1 MARMQQD
8 PDSDDAGMSQSVH
21 IGGDQVDIMANAPW
35 WLISAGL
42 HVVLMLVATLVY
54 IEKFHTIDE
63 GEVIITVHPAPS
75 AVIQE
80 LERPKDV
87 VERKGIPKDEVQQ
100 ATEEPAI
107 FFPEAKESDH
117 NESADGEDF
126 HQMKGQSTE
135 YLGSTWGEGGGI
147 RGRQSGKGPGV
158 YDSMGV
164 GGGGGGGGR
173 YGGRFGGKENLV
185 ARGGG
190 TRASESAVLCALK
203 WLARH
208 QSPDGCWKAAS
219 FVDQCTGSKCGHP
232 GANDYDAGETGL
244 ALLAFLGAGYTHL
257 SREEVKDN
265 VTGKT
270 IKLGEVVK
278 KAIRWLVN
286 NQDADGCIGP
296 KVSKMLY
303 NHSICTLAL
312 SEAYGMTES
321 QILKDPAQKA
331 IDFLVAAKNPY
342 KAWRYSPKCG
352 ENDSSVT
359 GWCVMA
365 LKSAELSNLNVGH
378 STQVEAKAW
387 IAEITDQ
394 NYGKCGY
401 QSLEDAGVKVVVP
414 GKNEDYT
421 QHEALSAVGMVVRTF
436 VDHDRKDPILEM
448 SAKLL
453 SGDLP
458 VWDQAKK
465 TNDYYYW
472 YYGTLALFQYDGP
485 DSGGGQRY
493 WKTWNQ
499 AVINA
504 LVKNQKTKD
513 AGCADGSWDADDRWG
528 FEGGRVYA
536 VAINALTMEVY
547 YRYANAFGVGGKKP
561 AAGKDPAKDNKDD
574 KKEEK

>member
-1 MARMQQD
+1 MARVHPD
-8 PDSDDAGMSQSVH
+8 PEPEDDGGQSSQSVH
-21 IGGDQVDIMANAPW
+21 VGSDGNDMLANAPW

-42 HVVLMLVATLVY
+42 HVVLLLTTTLVY
-54 IEKFHTIDE
+54 IEKMHQIDE
-63 GEVIITVHPAPS
+63 GEVIITVHPTPPPAI
-75 AVIQE
+75 VE
-80 LERPKDV
+80 LEKPRDV
-87 VERKGIPKDEVQQ
+87 VERDGIPRDDVTEQ
-100 ATEEPAI
+100 TEEKAI

-117 NESADGEDF
+117 NESADGEDT
-126 HQMKGQSTE
+126 HQMKGQGLEFNS
-135 YLGSTWGEGGGI
+135 SNWGDGTGI
-147 RGRQSGKGPGV
+147 RGRSAGKGPGV

-190 TRASESAVLCALK
+190 TKASESAVLCALK

-208 QSPDGCWKAAS
+208 QNADGSWKAAA
-219 FVDQCTGSKCGHP
+219 FPDQCTGSKCAHP
-232 GANDYDAGETGL
+232 GYNDYDTGVTGIS
-244 ALLAFLGAGYTHL
+244 LLAFLGAGYTHL
-257 SREEVKDN
+257 SREEVTDK

-286 NQDADGCIGP
+286 NQDADGCIGA
-296 KVSKMLY
+296 KVSKMMY
-303 NHSICTLAL
+303 NQSICALAL

-321 QILKDPAQKA
+321 QILKEPAQKA
-331 IDFLVAAKNPY
+331 IDYLQQAKNPY
-342 KAWRYSPKCG
+342 KAWRYTSKCG

-365 LKSAELSNLNVGH
+365 LKSAELSGLNVGH
-378 STQVEAKAW
+378 SAMVEAKQW
-387 IAEITDQ
+387 TDEVTDK
-394 NYGKCGY
+394 NYGKVGY

-421 QHEALSAVGMVVRTF
+421 AHEALASVGMVIRIF
-436 VDHDRKDPILEM
+436 VDHDRKDPVLDM

-453 SGDLP
+453 ANDLP

-472 YYGTLALFQYDGP
+472 YYGTLALFQFDGP
-485 DSGGGQRY
+485 DSGGSQKY
-493 WKTWNQ
+493 WKSWNQ

-513 AGCADGSWDADDRWG
+513 TGCADGSWDADDRWG

-547 YRYANAFGVGGKKP
+547 YRYANAFGVGGKKQP
-561 AAGKDPAKDNKDD
+561 QGGAKD
-574 KKEEK
+574 KEKEKGNE